1 MANCF
6 LCRGEKET
14 RRVFMGSARGF
25 ADLCFD
31 CALRFYKIRTEE
43 V

>member
-1 MANCF
+1 MADCF
-6 LCRGEKET
+6 LCHVQSDT

-31 CALRFYKIRTEE
+31 CALRFYKIRTEQ
-43 V
+43 